1 MFHMR
6 RIGDLMILESD
17 LFPIT
22 LKHAFATRRISQ
34 PSPPTVPDGQQVES
48 PNFRIDSIDTTAKWW
63 VKLRDSL
70 FSPGH
75 VACAHNQVHSGTVR
89 VLDPE
94 KLEGDMI
101 EAGGFKISILGEGD
115 GIIKPFC
122 REPIFLC
129 ITTADCLP
137 CLAWDP
143 VTGATGVVH
152 SGWRGLAA
160 DIHGNAVRMF
170 ESHFGAEAKDFHWA
184 IGPSIDQNNYEVGM
198 EVIAAMETAG
208 FAESDWEEDESIT
221 PGWLPSRRRDH
232 YRLNLSALAAMR
244 LKSLGVSPDNIDICA
259 LSTYDNP
266 NLFFSYRRDGE
277 VKGLQAAVI
286 G

>member
-1 MFHMR
+1 MFHVR
-6 RIGDLMILESD
+6 RIGELMILESD
-17 LFPIT
+17 LFPVT
-22 LKHAFATRRISQ
+22 LKHAFATHRLSQ
-34 PSPPTVPDGQQVES
+34 ASPASQCASDEDS
-48 PNFRIDSIDTTAKWW
+48 PNFRIDSINETAKWW
-63 VKLRDSL
+63 VKLRDRL
-70 FSPGH
+70 FTPEH
-75 VACAHNQVHSGTVR
+75 VVCVHNQVHSGTVR
-89 VLDPE
+89 ALDPE
-94 KLEGDMI
+94 DPGGEMI
-101 EAGGFKISILGEGD
+101 ESGGFRIRVLGDGD

-122 REPIFLC
+122 REPIYLG

-143 VTGATGVVH
+143 VTGATAAVH

-160 DIHGNAVRMF
+160 DIHGNAVRTF
-170 ESHFGAEAKDFHWA
+170 KSKFGAQPADLHWA

-198 EVIAAMETAG
+198 EVIAALETAG
-208 FAESDWEEDESIT
+208 FAESDWESGESA
-221 PGWLPSRRRDH
+221 PGWKRSRRRDH
-232 YRLNLSALAAMR
+232 YMVSLSNLAALR
-244 LKSLGVSPDNIDICA
+244 LRALGVPSEQIDICA